1 MSLDNQYL
9 ARLDA
14 SDNSFS
20 HAFARLMIAPAQAD
34 ATLVTT
40 VSDILAAV
48 AREGDE
54 AVLRFTNEFDARQAT
69 DMSQLTLNSED
80 LAAAEAT
87 VDRHILDALSA
98 AAERIRDFH
107 ARQLAA
113 SWQFE
118 DADGSVLGQR
128 VSALDRVGIYVP
140 GGQASYPSSVLMNAV
155 PAQVAGVNDIVMVAP
170 APQGQINPV
179 VLAAAS
185 LAGVN
190 EVYTIGGAQAIAAL
204 AYGTKTIRGVDKIVG
219 PGNRYVAEAKRQVF
233 GRVGI
238 DMVAGPSE
246 ILIIAD
252 GSVDPKWVT
261 LDLFAQAEHDEFAQ
275 AVLVSPDDAYL
286 DAVSALIAEQL
297 PLMARQAVIA
307 KSLKNRGALI
317 KVPDL
322 DAAVRLSNQLAP
334 EHLELAVSEPRALLN
349 SVTAAGAIF
358 LGAMSSEALGDYC
371 AGPNHVLPTAGSARF
386 ASPLGVYDFQRRSSL
401 IEISAGGSQSLGAI
415 ATTLAETE
423 SLQAHGLSAR
433 ARMQSEM

>member
-1 MSLDNQYL
+1 MSVDNQYL

-14 SDNSFS
+14 SDDGFN

-69 DMSQLTLNSED
+69 DMLQLTLNSED

-87 VDRHILDALSA
+87 IDRHILDALSA

-140 GGQASYPSSVLMNAV
+140 GGKASYPSSVLMNAM
-155 PAQVAGVNDIVMVAP
+155 PAQVAGVNEIVMVAP

-204 AYGTKTIRGVDKIVG
+204 AYGTETIRGVDKIVG

-286 DAVSALIAEQL
+286 DAISALIAEQL

-433 ARMQSEM
+433 ARMQS

>member
-1 MSLDNQYL
+1 VSVDNQYL

-14 SDNSFS
+14 SDDGFN

-54 AVLRFTNEFDARQAT
+54 AVLRFTNEFDARRAT
-69 DMSQLTLNSED
+69 DMLQLTLNSED

-87 VDRHILDALSA
+87 IDRHILDALSA

-140 GGQASYPSSVLMNAV
+140 GGKASYPSSVLMNAV

-204 AYGTKTIRGVDKIVG
+204 AYGTETIRGVDKIVG

-307 KSLKNRGALI
+307 KSLKHRGGLI

-401 IEISAGGSQSLGAI
+401 IEISVGGSQSLGAI

>member
-1 MSLDNQYL
+1 MDNQYL

-14 SDNSFS
+14 SDDGFN

-54 AVLRFTNEFDARQAT
+54 AVLRFTNEFDARRAT
-69 DMSQLTLNSED
+69 DMLQLTLNSED

-87 VDRHILDALSA
+87 IDRHILDALSA

-140 GGQASYPSSVLMNAV
+140 GGKASYPSSVLMNAV

-204 AYGTKTIRGVDKIVG
+204 AYGTETIRGVDKIVG

-401 IEISAGGSQSLGAI
+401 IEISVGGSQSLGAI

>member
-1 MSLDNQYL
+1 MDNQYL

-14 SDNSFS
+14 SDDGFN
-20 HAFARLMIAPAQAD
+20 HEFARLMIAPAQAD

-69 DMSQLTLNSED
+69 DMLQLTLNSED

-87 VDRHILDALSA
+87 IDRHILDALSA

-204 AYGTKTIRGVDKIVG
+204 AYGTETIRGVDKIVG

-275 AVLVSPDDAYL
+275 AVLVSPDEAYL

-401 IEISAGGSQSLGAI
+401 IEISVCGSQSLGAI
-415 ATTLAETE
+415 AITLAETE